1 MFFEEKNQIPLIGE
15 YDVIVVGGGIAGC
28 AAGLA
33 ATREGMK
40 TLILEKTVALG
51 GQATLG
57 HVTCYQPLD
66 DGYGNQVIGG
76 ISEEFMKLSM
86 KYSFDNLPGEWRERL
101 GIKDGKGQ
109 DEEMWSHMNKD
120 LRCQTFF
127 NMPAM
132 VLALD
137 ELMEQE
143 GVDVLFDTVVCQ
155 TIVDNHTVVGLIV
168 ENKSGRGCYKAKMVV
183 DTSGDADVFYHA
195 GAKCSV
201 EENYITY
208 IGYHTDF
215 AHMQDAL
222 DHQNMYRMIPDWL
235 FLGFRPLAGSGKIKT
250 YLGTTADGVNAFIKD
265 SRKLALNYLKE
276 HQTPDY
282 MLLSIPGVPAFRR
295 TRRIDAFRTLT
306 PDDYFC
312 HFDDSIGITGDWRCI
327 GPVIEMPY
335 SSMIDPKITNVLA
348 GGRITASTG
357 DAWELTRC
365 IPPAAV
371 TGEAAG
377 IAAALA
383 IRNSCTVQQVPVR
396 ELQRKIQEKGGFIH
410 MDDHVIASEK
420 GKAST

>member
-1 MFFEEKNQIPLIGE
+1 MFYEEINKVPFIAE

-28 AAGLA
+28 AAALA
-33 ATREGMK
+33 AAREGMK

-86 KYSFDNLPGEWRERL
+86 KYGFDNLPGEWRRRL
-101 GIKDGKGQ
+101 GINDGRGQ
-109 DEEMWSHMNKD
+109 DEAMWSHMNKD
-120 LRCQTFF
+120 FRCQTFF

-137 ELMEQE
+137 ELMENE
-143 GVDVLFDTVVCQ
+143 GVDVLFDTVVCMP
-155 TIVDNHTVVGLIV
+155 IMDNNTCTGLIV
-168 ENKSGRGCYKAKMVV
+168 ENKSGRGYYKAKMVV
-183 DTSGDADVFYHA
+183 DSSGDADVFYRG
-195 GAKCSV
+195 GAACSV

-215 AHMQDAL
+215 AHMQDAI
-222 DHQNMYRMIPDWL
+222 DNKNMHRMIPDWL
-235 FLGFRPLAGSGKIKT
+235 FLGFRPLAGTGKIKT
-250 YLGTTADGVNAFIKD
+250 YLGTTADGVNDFIKD

-276 HQTPDY
+276 HFGDDY

-295 TRRIDAFRTLT
+295 TRRINGFHTCT
-306 PDDYFC
+306 PEDYFC
-312 HFDDSIGITGDWRCI
+312 HFEDSIGITGDWRRI
-327 GPVIEMPY
+327 GPVIEIPY
-335 SSMIDPKITNVLA
+335 GSIIDTKLTNVLA

-377 IAAALA
+377 IAAAMA
-383 IRNSCTVQQVPVR
+383 IRKNCSVQQVPIK
-396 ELQRKIQEKGGFIH
+396 ELQEKIQEKGGFIH

-420 GKAST
+420 GKI

>member
-1 MFFEEKNQIPLIGE
+1 MFFEETNKIPIVAE

-33 ATREGMK
+33 AAREGMK
-40 TLILEKTVALG
+40 TLILEKTIALG

-57 HVTCYQPLD
+57 HVTLYQPLD

-86 KYSFDNLPGEWRERL
+86 KYSFDNLPGEWRRRL
-101 GIKDGKGQ
+101 NINDGKGQ

-143 GVDVLFDTVVCQ
+143 GVDVLFDTVVCKP
-155 TIVDNHTVVGLIV
+155 VMDNNTCTGLIV
-168 ENKSGRGCYKAKMVV
+168 ENKSGRSCYKAKMVV
-183 DTSGDADVFYHA
+183 DSSGDADVFFRG
-195 GAKCSV
+195 GAECSV
-201 EENYITY
+201 EENYITH

-215 AHMQDAL
+215 AHMQDAI
-222 DHQNMYRMIPDWL
+222 DHNNMHRMIPDWL
-235 FLGFRPLAGSGKIKT
+235 FLGFRPLAGTGKATT
-250 YLGTTADGVNAFIKD
+250 YLGTTADGVNNFIKD
-265 SRKLALNYLKE
+265 SRKLAMKYLKE

-282 MLLSIPGVPAFRR
+282 MLLSMPAIPAFRR
-295 TRRIDAFRTLT
+295 TRRINGFHTLT
-306 PDDYFC
+306 TDDYFC
-312 HFDDSIGITGDWRCI
+312 HFEDSIGITGDWRRI

-335 SSMIDPKITNVLA
+335 GSMIDPKLTNVLA

-377 IAAALA
+377 IAAAMA
-383 IRNSCTVQQVPVR
+383 IRKNCTVQQVPVK
-396 ELQRKIQEKGGFIH
+396 ELQEKIQEKGGFIH
-410 MDDHVIASEK
+410 MDDHVIAEM
-420 GKAST
+420 GKK